1 MNRVQMYC
9 ALVGQLSNLRGAPYN
24 LDIPTIEL
32 GLDNAEDA
40 VQPAI
45 YVAPMKE
52 KSTNV
57 RGLPNKWTLNVE
69 VYVYVKQPADKNK
82 TGVEVILP
90 LLDAIDT
97 VTSPQVNNRGPGSY
111 ANDLGLPN
119 IVVHCAIAGEIE
131 IFGGYLGGQTIA
143 RIPFEIVTVG

>member
-1 MNRVQMYC
+1 MNRTQIYCSLVQ
-9 ALVGQLSNLRGAPYN
+9 QLSNLRGAPYS

-32 GLDNAEDA
+32 GLDNAENA

-45 YVAPMKE
+45 YIAPMKE
-52 KSTNV
+52 KSSNV
-57 RGLPNKWTLNVE
+57 RGLPNKWTLLVE
-69 VYVYVKQPADKNK
+69 VYVYVKQSGSK
-82 TGVEVILP
+82 TGVENILP

-97 VTSPQVNNRGPGSY
+97 VTSPQVNNRGPGSF

-119 IVVHCAIAGEIE
+119 IVTHCAIAGEIE

-143 RIPFEIVTVG
+143 RVPFEILTVG